1 MKKNLNEGMIS
12 SMGKAALNMAKPM
25 LKQGGKKLFR
35 KAARAGIKKFGK
47 NATRQLI
54 NGAKQLAQN
63 PEVQQAAMEAGK
75 NGINAI
81 KNKLTLKRTTKTTQ
95 PTQKQLIENWSNIV
109 DNALNEAWG
118 ALAKG
123 AIAGGKALAKG
134 AKAAGKAAKLGKG
147 ASTAN
152 MISNVGGALV
162 DDLKDT
168 ASSAFDATPV
178 GTVKNTFVDENGNFS
193 FNPMRGLKKTATGA
207 LKTADNVFTGGLG
220 QMAYDHVT
228 GNGEETEG
236 EQEGVEQ
243 EAQAQAQQVQPQE
256 TQQVAPQA
264 QQAQPQQAQPA
275 QEAAPQ
281 QAAQTQPQQ
290 PVKKVK
296 KPVKKAVQQP
306 VQQQPVQQQ
315 PVQQQA

>member
-47 NATRQLI
+47 NATRHLI
-54 NGAKQLAQN
+54 NGAKQLAQD

-95 PTQKQLIENWSNIV
+95 PTQEQLIENWSNIV
-109 DNALNEAWG
+109 DSALNEAWG

-123 AIAGGKALAKG
+123 AIAGGKALTKG

-147 ASTAN
+147 VSTAN

-168 ASSAFDATPV
+168 ASSAVDATPI

-220 QMAYDHVT
+220 QMAYDHIT
-228 GNGEETEG
+228 GNGEEAEG
-236 EQEGVEQ
+236 EQEVPEQ
-243 EAQAQAQQVQPQE
+243 EAQAQQVQPQQ

-264 QQAQPQQAQPA
+264 QQTQQAQPA
-275 QEAAPQ
+275 QEVAPQ
-281 QAAQTQPQQ
+281 QPAQAQPQQ

-306 VQQQPVQQQ
+306 VQQQAQQQPVQQQ
-315 PVQQQA
+315 PVQQ

>member
-63 PEVQQAAMEAGK
+63 PEVQQAALEAGK
-75 NGINAI
+75 NGFNAI

-95 PTQKQLIENWSNIV
+95 PAQEQLIENWSNIV
-109 DNALNEAWG
+109 DSALNEAWG
-118 ALAKG
+118 TIAKG

-147 ASTAN
+147 ISAAN

-162 DDLKDT
+162 NDLKDT
-168 ASSAFDATPV
+168 ASSAVDATPI

-220 QMAYDHVT
+220 QMAYDHIT
-228 GNGEETEG
+228 GNGEKTEG
-236 EQEGVEQ
+236 EQEGAEQ
-243 EAQAQAQQVQPQE
+243 ETQPQTQQVQPAQK
-256 TQQVAPQA
+256 VAPQ
-264 QQAQPQQAQPA
+264 QP
-275 QEAAPQ
+275 
-281 QAAQTQPQQ
+281 AQTQPQQ
-290 PVKKVK
+290 PVKRAK
-296 KPVKKAVQQP
+296 KPVKKVVQQP
-306 VQQQPVQQQ
+306 IQQQ